1 MTRKNK
7 VLIIDDH
14 PLICDSYVKALK
26 QVMRENENL
35 QMQIESA
42 PNCDVARE
50 KINNTWTNSGWD
62 LVFLDI
68 RLPASTDRKILS
80 GEDLGEMIRKNH
92 PMAKI
97 IVATTFND
105 NYRIQNIFKSLNP
118 EGFLIKNDM
127 DLKELVSAIVKI
139 LQGGVHYSNTVSG
152 LMGKQFGNEIKI
164 DRIDRQMLYELSIG
178 TKTKDLPDIV
188 PLSIAGVEK
197 RKRILKQI
205 FDVEDQGDKA
215 LILEARKQGFI

>member
-1 MTRKNK
+1 MNRKNK

-14 PLICDSYVKALK
+14 PLICNSYRDALEL
-26 QVMRENENL
+26 VMKENEDI

-42 PNCDVARE
+42 PDCDVARE
-50 KINNTWTNSGWD
+50 KINNTWTKSGWD

-68 RLPASTDRKILS
+68 RLPASADRKILS

-105 NYRIQNIFKSLNP
+105 NYRIQNIYKSINP

-127 DLKELVSAIVKI
+127 DLKELVSAIVTI
-139 LQGGVHYSNTVSG
+139 LHGGVHFSNTVSE
-152 LMGKQFGNEIKI
+152 LMGKQFANEINIDKI
-164 DRIDRQMLYELSIG
+164 DRQILYELSIG
-178 TKTKDLPDIV
+178 TKTKDLPNIV

-197 RKRILKQI
+197 RKRILKRI

-215 LILEARKQGFI
+215 LILAARKKGFI